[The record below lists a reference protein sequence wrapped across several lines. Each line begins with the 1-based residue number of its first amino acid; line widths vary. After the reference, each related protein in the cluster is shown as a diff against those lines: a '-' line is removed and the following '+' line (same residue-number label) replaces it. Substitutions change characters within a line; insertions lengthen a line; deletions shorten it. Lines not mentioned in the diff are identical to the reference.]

1 MAFIPKSGIT
11 TGGTIQ
17 ASHITSIIESLDG
30 TGSYEITAT
39 GSFSGSFVGNGS
51 GITGVTATWNGQ
63 LNGDAGIT
71 GSLHVTQAVTAS
83 IVSASSFSGSFSG
96 SGASVFGV
104 VSSSF
109 ATSASYAVTASYA
122 TNAVVDVTN
131 AGGLGTESDTLTI
144 WYGDSSTLNVIVNNV
159 DSASFA
165 TTASYVSPT
174 FISASAAASGFGAG
188 GGAAFPY
195 SGSAQITGSLGVTG
209 SIQVLDGAYI
219 NYTTQSV
226 PLTIQTGYNAL
237 LVGPLFNSSSITI
250 QAGARL
256 VIL

>member
-1 MAFIPKSGIT
+1 MALIPKSGIT
-11 TGGTIQ
+11 IGGTIQ
-17 ASHITSIIESLDG
+17 ASHVTNIIDSLDG
-30 TGSYEITAT
+30 TGSFEIAAT

-51 GITGVTATWNGQ
+51 GITGVTAAWTGQ

-96 SGASVFGV
+96 SGADVFGV
-104 VSSSF
+104 ISSSY
-109 ATSASYAVTASYA
+109 AISASLAQ
-122 TNAVVDVTN
+122 
-131 AGGLGTESDTLTI
+131 
-144 WYGDSSTLNVIVNNV
+144 
-159 DSASFA
+159 
-165 TTASYVSPT
+165 TASYVVLAETASYVDPT

-188 GGAAFPY
+188 GGGTAFPF

-209 SIQVLDGAYI
+209 SIEVLDGAYI

-237 LVGPLFNSSSITI
+237 LVGPLYNSSSITI

>member
-11 TGGTIQ
+11 NGGTIQ
-17 ASHITSIIESLDG
+17 ASHVTNIIDSLDG
-30 TGSYEITAT
+30 TGSYEISAT
-39 GSFSGSFVGNGS
+39 GSFSGSFIGNGS
-51 GITGVTATWNGQ
+51 GITGVTAAWTGQ

-96 SGASVFGV
+96 SGANVFGV
-104 VSSSF
+104 ISSSY
-109 ATSASYAVTASYA
+109 AISASLAQ
-122 TNAVVDVTN
+122 
-131 AGGLGTESDTLTI
+131 
-144 WYGDSSTLNVIVNNV
+144 
-159 DSASFA
+159 
-165 TTASYVSPT
+165 TASYVTLAETASYVDPT

-188 GGAAFPY
+188 GGGTAFPF

-209 SIQVLDGAYI
+209 SIEVLDGAYI

>member
-11 TGGTIQ
+11 NGGTIQ
-17 ASHITSIIESLDG
+17 ASHVTNIIESLDG
-30 TGSYEITAT
+30 TGSYAISAT

-51 GITGVTATWNGQ
+51 GITGVTAAWTGQ
-63 LNGDAGIT
+63 LNSNAGIT

-96 SGASVFGV
+96 SGANVFGV
-104 VSSSF
+104 ISSSY
-109 ATSASYAVTASYA
+109 AISASLAQ
-122 TNAVVDVTN
+122 
-131 AGGLGTESDTLTI
+131 
-144 WYGDSSTLNVIVNNV
+144 
-159 DSASFA
+159 
-165 TTASYVSPT
+165 TASYVTTAQTASYVTLAQTASYVNPT

-188 GGAAFPY
+188 GGGAAFPF

-209 SIQVLDGAYI
+209 SITVLNGAYT

-237 LVGPLFNSSSITI
+237 LVGPLFNSSSITV

>member
-63 LNGDAGIT
+63 LNGNAGIT

-96 SGASVFGV
+96 SGANVFGV

-109 ATSASYAVTASYA
+109 ATSASFATTASFVTTAQTASY
-122 TNAVVDVTN
+122 VVL
-131 AGGLGTESDTLTI
+131 AQ
-144 WYGDSSTLNVIVNNV
+144 
-159 DSASFA
+159 
-165 TTASYVSPT
+165 TASYVSPT
-174 FISASAAASGFGAG
+174 FISASAAASGFGTG

-209 SIQVLDGAYI
+209 SIQVLGGAYM

>member
-1 MAFIPKSGIT
+1 MALIPKSGIT

-17 ASHITSIIESLDG
+17 ASHVTSIIESLDG
-30 TGSYEITAT
+30 TGSFEISAT

-51 GITGVTATWNGQ
+51 GITGVTAAWTGQ
-63 LNGDAGIT
+63 LNGSAGIT

-96 SGASVFGV
+96 SGANVFGV
-104 VSSSF
+104 ISSSY
-109 ATSASYAVTASYA
+109 AISASLAQTASFVTTAQTASYI
-122 TNAVVDVTN
+122 N
-131 AGGLGTESDTLTI
+131 
-144 WYGDSSTLNVIVNNV
+144 
-159 DSASFA
+159 
-165 TTASYVSPT
+165 PT

-188 GGAAFPY
+188 GGAAFPF
-195 SGSAQITGSLGVTG
+195 SGSAQITGSLNVTG
-209 SIQVLDGAYI
+209 SITVLNGAYT

>member
-1 MAFIPKSGIT
+1 MALIPKSGIT

-17 ASHITSIIESLDG
+17 ASHVTNIIESLDG
-30 TGSYEITAT
+30 TGSFEIAAT
-39 GSFSGSFVGNGS
+39 GSFSGSFIGNGS
-51 GITGVTATWNGQ
+51 GITGVTAAWTGQ

-96 SGASVFGV
+96 SGANVFGV
-104 VSSSF
+104 ISSSY
-109 ATSASYAVTASYA
+109 AISASLA
-122 TNAVVDVTN
+122 
-131 AGGLGTESDTLTI
+131 E
-144 WYGDSSTLNVIVNNV
+144 
-159 DSASFA
+159 
-165 TTASYVSPT
+165 TASYVDPT

-188 GGAAFPY
+188 GGAAFPF

-209 SIQVLDGAYI
+209 SIEVLDGAYI

>member
-11 TGGTIQ
+11 TGGTVQ
-17 ASHITSIIESLDG
+17 ASHITNIIESLDG
-30 TGSYEITAT
+30 TGSYQITAT

-51 GITGVTATWNGQ
+51 GITGVTAAWNGQ
-63 LNGDAGIT
+63 LNGNAGIT

-96 SGASVFGV
+96 SGANVFGV

-109 ATSASYAVTASYA
+109 ATSAS
-122 TNAVVDVTN
+122 
-131 AGGLGTESDTLTI
+131 
-144 WYGDSSTLNVIVNNV
+144 
-159 DSASFA
+159 FA
-165 TTASYVSPT
+165 QTASYVSPT

-209 SIQVLDGAYI
+209 SIQVLGGAYM

>member
-63 LNGDAGIT
+63 LNGNAGIT

-96 SGASVFGV
+96 SGANVFGV

-109 ATSASYAVTASYA
+109 ATT
-122 TNAVVDVTN
+122 
-131 AGGLGTESDTLTI
+131 
-144 WYGDSSTLNVIVNNV
+144 
-159 DSASFA
+159 ASFA
-165 TTASYVSPT
+165 TSASLAQTASYVDPT

-209 SIQVLDGAYI
+209 SIQVLNGAYI

-226 PLTIQTGYNAL
+226 PLTIETGYNAL
-237 LVGPLFNSSSITI
+237 LVGPLYNSSSITI

>member
-1 MAFIPKSGIT
+1 MALIPKSGIT
-11 TGGTIQ
+11 IGGTIQ
-17 ASHITSIIESLDG
+17 ASHVTNIIDSLDG
-30 TGSYEITAT
+30 TGSFEIAAT

-51 GITGVTATWNGQ
+51 GITGVTAAWTGQ

-96 SGASVFGV
+96 SGANVFGV
-104 VSSSF
+104 ISSSY
-109 ATSASYAVTASYA
+109 AISASLAQ
-122 TNAVVDVTN
+122 
-131 AGGLGTESDTLTI
+131 
-144 WYGDSSTLNVIVNNV
+144 
-159 DSASFA
+159 
-165 TTASYVSPT
+165 TASYVTLAETASYVDPT

-188 GGAAFPY
+188 GGGTAFPF

-209 SIQVLDGAYI
+209 SIEVLDGAYI

-237 LVGPLFNSSSITI
+237 LVGPLYNSSSITI

>member
-11 TGGTIQ
+11 NGGTIQ
-17 ASHITSIIESLDG
+17 ASHVTNIIDSLDG
-30 TGSYEITAT
+30 TGSYEISAT
-39 GSFSGSFVGNGS
+39 GSFSGSFIGNGS
-51 GITGVTATWNGQ
+51 GITGVTAAWTGQ

-96 SGASVFGV
+96 SGADVFGV
-104 VSSSF
+104 ISSSY
-109 ATSASYAVTASYA
+109 AISASLAQ
-122 TNAVVDVTN
+122 
-131 AGGLGTESDTLTI
+131 
-144 WYGDSSTLNVIVNNV
+144 
-159 DSASFA
+159 
-165 TTASYVSPT
+165 TASYVVLAETASYVDPT

-188 GGAAFPY
+188 GGGTAFPF

-209 SIQVLDGAYI
+209 SIEVLDGAYI

>member
-11 TGGTIQ
+11 NGGTIQ
-17 ASHITSIIESLDG
+17 ASHVTNIIDSLDG
-30 TGSYEITAT
+30 TGSYEISAT
-39 GSFSGSFVGNGS
+39 GSFSGSFIGNGS
-51 GITGVTATWNGQ
+51 GITGVTAAWTGQ

-96 SGASVFGV
+96 SGADVFGV
-104 VSSSF
+104 ISSSY
-109 ATSASYAVTASYA
+109 AISASLAQ
-122 TNAVVDVTN
+122 
-131 AGGLGTESDTLTI
+131 
-144 WYGDSSTLNVIVNNV
+144 
-159 DSASFA
+159 
-165 TTASYVSPT
+165 TASYVVLAETASYVDPT

-188 GGAAFPY
+188 GGGTAFPF

-209 SIQVLDGAYI
+209 SIEVLDGAYI

-237 LVGPLFNSSSITI
+237 LVGPLYNSSSITI

>member
-1 MAFIPKSGIT
+1 MALIPKSHIT
-11 TGGTIQ
+11 IGGTIQ
-17 ASHITSIIESLDG
+17 ASHVTNIIDSLDG
-30 TGSYEITAT
+30 TGSFEIAAT

-51 GITGVTATWNGQ
+51 GITGVTAAWTGQ

-96 SGASVFGV
+96 SGADVFGV
-104 VSSSF
+104 ISSSY
-109 ATSASYAVTASYA
+109 AISASLAQ
-122 TNAVVDVTN
+122 
-131 AGGLGTESDTLTI
+131 
-144 WYGDSSTLNVIVNNV
+144 
-159 DSASFA
+159 
-165 TTASYVSPT
+165 TASYVVLAETASYVDPT

-188 GGAAFPY
+188 GGGTAFPF

-209 SIQVLDGAYI
+209 CIEVLDGAYI

>member
-11 TGGTIQ
+11 NGGTIQ
-17 ASHITSIIESLDG
+17 ASHVTNIIESLDG

-51 GITGVTATWNGQ
+51 GITGVTAAWTGQ
-63 LNGDAGIT
+63 LNGNAGIT
-71 GSLHVTQAVTAS
+71 GSLRVTQAVTAS

-96 SGASVFGV
+96 SGANVFGV

-109 ATSASYAVTASYA
+109 ATSASFAIT
-122 TNAVVDVTN
+122 
-131 AGGLGTESDTLTI
+131 
-144 WYGDSSTLNVIVNNV
+144 
-159 DSASFA
+159 ASFA
-165 TTASYVSPT
+165 QTASYVSPT

-188 GGAAFPY
+188 GGSAFPY
-195 SGSAQITGSLGVTG
+195 SGSARITGSLGVTG
-209 SIQVLDGAYI
+209 SIQVLGGAYM

>member
-1 MAFIPKSGIT
+1 MALIPKSGIT

-17 ASHITSIIESLDG
+17 ASHVTNIIESLDG
-30 TGSYEITAT
+30 TGSFEIAAT

-51 GITGVTATWNGQ
+51 GITGVTAAWTGQ

-96 SGASVFGV
+96 SGADVFGV
-104 VSSSF
+104 ISSSY
-109 ATSASYAVTASYA
+109 AISASLAQ
-122 TNAVVDVTN
+122 
-131 AGGLGTESDTLTI
+131 
-144 WYGDSSTLNVIVNNV
+144 
-159 DSASFA
+159 
-165 TTASYVSPT
+165 TASYVDPT

-188 GGAAFPY
+188 GGGTAFPF

-209 SIQVLDGAYI
+209 SIEVLDGAYI

-237 LVGPLFNSSSITI
+237 LVGPLFNSSSITV

>member
-1 MAFIPKSGIT
+1 MALIPKSGIT
-11 TGGTIQ
+11 IGGTIQ
-17 ASHITSIIESLDG
+17 ASHVTNIIDSLDG
-30 TGSYEITAT
+30 TGSFEIAAT

-51 GITGVTATWNGQ
+51 GITGVTAAWTGQ

-96 SGASVFGV
+96 SGADVFGV
-104 VSSSF
+104 ISSSY
-109 ATSASYAVTASYA
+109 AISASLAQ
-122 TNAVVDVTN
+122 
-131 AGGLGTESDTLTI
+131 
-144 WYGDSSTLNVIVNNV
+144 
-159 DSASFA
+159 
-165 TTASYVSPT
+165 TASYVVLAETASYVDPT

-188 GGAAFPY
+188 GGGTAFPF

-209 SIQVLDGAYI
+209 SIEVLDGAYI

>member
-17 ASHITSIIESLDG
+17 ASHVVNIIESLDG
-30 TGSYEITAT
+30 TGSYQITAT
-39 GSFSGSFVGNGS
+39 GSFSGSFVGNGA
-51 GITGVTATWNGQ
+51 GITGVTGEWDGT
-63 LNGDAGIT
+63 LNGNAQIT
-71 GSLHVTQAVTAS
+71 GSLIVTAA
-83 IVSASSFSGSFSG
+83 VSASSFSGSFSG
-96 SGASVFGV
+96 SGVNVFGII
-104 VSSSF
+104 SSSF
-109 ATSASYAVTASYA
+109 ATSASLAQTAS
-122 TNAVVDVTN
+122 
-131 AGGLGTESDTLTI
+131 
-144 WYGDSSTLNVIVNNV
+144 
-159 DSASFA
+159 F
-165 TTASYVSPT
+165 VSPT

-188 GGAAFPY
+188 GVAFPF
-195 SGSAQITGSLGVTG
+195 SGSARITGSLNVTG
-209 SIQVLDGAYI
+209 SITVLNGAYT

>member
-1 MAFIPKSGIT
+1 MALIPKSGIT

-17 ASHITSIIESLDG
+17 ASHVTNIIESLDG
-30 TGSYEITAT
+30 TGSYEISAT
-39 GSFSGSFVGNGS
+39 GSFTGSFVGNGS
-51 GITGVTATWNGQ
+51 GITGVTAAWNGQ
-63 LNGDAGIT
+63 LNGNAGIT

-96 SGASVFGV
+96 SGANVFGV
-104 VSSSF
+104 ISSSY
-109 ATSASYAVTASYA
+109 AISASLAQ
-122 TNAVVDVTN
+122 
-131 AGGLGTESDTLTI
+131 
-144 WYGDSSTLNVIVNNV
+144 
-159 DSASFA
+159 
-165 TTASYVSPT
+165 TASYVDPT
-174 FISASAAASGFGAG
+174 FISASAAASGFGAGG

-209 SIQVLDGAYI
+209 SIEVLNGAYI